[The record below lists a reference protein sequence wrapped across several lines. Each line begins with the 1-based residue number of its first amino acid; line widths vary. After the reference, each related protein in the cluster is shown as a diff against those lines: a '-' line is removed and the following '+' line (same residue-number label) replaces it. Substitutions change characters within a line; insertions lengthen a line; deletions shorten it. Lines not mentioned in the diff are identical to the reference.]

1 MYIPKIF
8 QQDSVNKYKDLIT
21 QYPLATLITYAESG
35 IEANH
40 IPLILN
46 NVNGK
51 DVLQGHIAKAN
62 PLWKNVSDKS
72 KVLVVFNGPNCY
84 ISPNYYPSKKENGR
98 AVPTWNYVAV
108 HVQGAISFIT
118 DDKWNLAMINNLTNQ
133 HEAKQAQPW
142 SISDAP
148 EQYIQKM
155 LPAIVGF
162 EIEILSITG
171 KWKVSQNQPEKNKQG
186 VYVELSQLARES
198 ENNVQQ
204 MAELV
209 SRYIE

>member
-1 MYIPKIF
+1 MYIPRKY
-8 QQDSVNKYKDLIT
+8 QQDDVNKYKELIT
-21 QYPLATLITYAESG
+21 QYPFATLITYTESG

-46 NVNGK
+46 HVNGK

-72 KVLVVFNGPNCY
+72 KVLIVFNGPNCY
-84 ISPNYYPSKKENGR
+84 ISPNYYPTKKENGK
-98 AVPTWNYVAV
+98 AVPTWNYVTV

-118 DDKWNLAMINNLTNQ
+118 DDKWNLDMVNNLTNH
-133 HEAKQAQPW
+133 HEAQQPQPS

-148 EQYIQKM
+148 QEYIQRM
-155 LPAIVGF
+155 LPAIVGI
-162 EIEILSITG
+162 EIEILSMMG
-171 KWKVSQNQPEKNKQG
+171 KWKVSQNQPDKNKQG
-186 VYVELSQLARES
+186 VYAELSQLAQES
-198 ENNVQQ
+198 ENSVLQ

-209 SRYIE
+209 KSYIE